1 MRRVLSILLA
11 PVLLQAPSMMAQEPS
26 PVGVWEIVELVN
38 WSESGEA
45 TRPYGD
51 DPLGYFVYTPDGHLI
66 LHITA
71 NPPLPAAKLPPS
83 VDELATWAQSS
94 IAYFGTYTVDRE
106 SGVITHEIVGDL
118 FPNRVG
124 TSQVRPYRVEGDELI
139 LDFTAS
145 SGRRF
150 VRKLRRVER
159 LQN

>member
-1 MRRVLSILLA
+1 MEGVRRSNA
-11 PVLLQAPSMMAQEPS
+11 A
-26 PVGVWEIVELVN
+26 
-38 WSESGEA
+38 
-45 TRPYGD
+45 

-83 VDELATWAQSS
+83 VDELATWARSS

-106 SGVITHEIVGDL
+106 AGVITHEIVGDL

-150 VRKLRRVER
+150 VRKLRRIER